1 MNKYLF
7 RAVAALISCAGFAAA
22 EDSPFVRVV
31 QPDDASSR
39 LEVAVRTLVPEN
51 KGPVVRLVGA
61 VHIADPSFYEDLQ
74 AWLDVHDVVLYEG
87 VGGGHEATPEPAEA
101 AATLAT
107 DRKLRLIGLLAEQMH
122 RQSGRYPTSSA
133 QILEPFEG
141 ATREFVAA
149 AFEDAWGNPVQLQVN
164 DGFEA
169 TSFGADGRP
178 GGDGDDADRRFSQVQ
193 PYEAPKSEGAA
204 AKGLQRDLA
213 DALGLV
219 FQLDGI
225 DYSHSHWRNSDLNVE
240 QIRAALAGEP
250 IPPKRTFR
258 TVDPHEQP
266 LSPPAEEA
274 RTGDR
279 TDAEKAADML
289 FGALSGDSF
298 LAKSMGF
305 LVKMMGSS
313 AQGRAMIKIV
323 LSDTL
328 CNADAIL
335 ESQPGAMGELMKVL
349 TVDRNKQVVADL
361 SEVMEK
367 EPEAKSVAIF
377 YGAGHFADLE
387 QRICDE
393 LGYKYES
400 TTWIPA
406 ISVDIKE
413 SGLSPEQVKTFRT
426 MMKKS
431 IEQQLK
437 RGD

>member
-22 EDSPFVRVV
+22 EDSPFLRVV
-31 QPDDASSR
+31 QPDETSSR
-39 LEVAVRTLVPEN
+39 LEVAVRTLVPERD
-51 KGPVVRLVGA
+51 GPVVRLVGA
-61 VHIADPSFYEDLQ
+61 VHIADPLFYEELQ

-87 VGGGHEATPEPAEA
+87 VGGGREAEPEPAEA

-122 RQSGRYPTSSA
+122 RETGRYPTSTA
-133 QILEPFEG
+133 QMLEPFEG
-141 ATREFVAA
+141 ATRTFVAS
-149 AFEDAWGNPVQLQVN
+149 AFEDAWGNPVQIQVR
-164 DGFEA
+164 DGFDA

-178 GGDGDDADRRFSQVQ
+178 GGDGDDADRRYSQVQ
-193 PYEAPKSEGAA
+193 SFEAARPEGAE

-213 DALGLV
+213 DALGLT

-225 DYSHSHWRNSDLNVE
+225 DYSHPHWRNSDLNVE

-250 IPPKRTFR
+250 IPPKRSLKPGESGER
-258 TVDPHEQP
+258 A
-266 LSPPAEEA
+266 SPPADVPA
-274 RTGDR
+274 SGDR

-361 SEVMEK
+361 RDVVED
-367 EPEAKSVAIF
+367 EPGVRSVAIF
-377 YGAGHFADLE
+377 YGAGHFQDLE

-393 LGYKYES
+393 LGYTYES

-406 ISVDIKE
+406 ITVNVEE
-413 SGLSPEQVKTFRT
+413 SGLSAEQLKAFRA

-431 IEQQLK
+431 LEQQLK
-437 RGD
+437 RGG

>member
-1 MNKYLF
+1 MNNYLF
-7 RAVAALISCAGFAAA
+7 RCVAALISCAGFAVAQ
-22 EDSPFVRVV
+22 DSPFLRVA
-31 QPDDASSR
+31 QPDEQTSR
-39 LEVAVRTLVPEN
+39 LEVAVRTLVPERE
-51 KGPVVRLVGA
+51 GPVVRLVGA
-61 VHIADPSFYEDLQ
+61 VHIADPSFYHELQ

-87 VGGGHEATPEPAEA
+87 VGGGHEAEPEPAEA

-107 DRKLRLIGLLAEQMH
+107 DRRLRLIGTLAEQMY
-122 RQSGRYPTSSA
+122 RDTGRYPTSTA
-133 QILEPFEG
+133 QIIEPFEG
-141 ATREFVAA
+141 ATRTFVAS
-149 AFEDAWGNPVQLQVN
+149 AFEDAWGHPVQLQVR
-164 DGFEA
+164 DGFDA

-178 GGDGDDADRRFSQVQ
+178 GGEGDDADRRFSQTK
-193 PYEAPKSEGAA
+193 PYEPTKPEGAA

-213 DALGLV
+213 DALGLA

-225 DYSHSHWRNSDLNVE
+225 DYSHPHWRNSDLSVE

-250 IPPKRTFR
+250 IPPKRKFR
-258 TVDPHEQP
+258 AVEPAGQATPATVSEKG
-266 LSPPAEEA
+266 SSA
-274 RTGDR
+274 R

-305 LVKMMGSS
+305 LVKLMGSS
-313 AQGRAMIKIV
+313 EQGRAMIKIV

-335 ESQPGAMGELMKVL
+335 ESQAGALGDLMKVL

-361 SEVMEK
+361 REVAENK
-367 EPEAKSVAIF
+367 PEAKSVAIF

-393 LGYKYES
+393 LGYRYES

-406 ISVDIKE
+406 MTVDVKA
-413 SGLSPEQVKTFRT
+413 SGLSVEQVKSFRA
-426 MMKKS
+426 MMRKTL
-431 IEQQLK
+431 EQQMK
-437 RGD
+437 RGG